1 MTGTYLSPLLDSAD
15 IFLGFTLILFVAV
28 FIATYGEQIRM
39 RP

>member
-15 IFLGFTLILFVAV
+15 IFLWFSLILLVAG

>member
-15 IFLGFTLILFVAV
+15 IFLGFSFILLVAALIT
-28 FIATYGEQIRM
+28 TYGEQIRM

>member
-15 IFLGFTLILFVAV
+15 IVLGFALILLVAGL
-28 FIATYGEQIRM
+28 IATYGEQIRM